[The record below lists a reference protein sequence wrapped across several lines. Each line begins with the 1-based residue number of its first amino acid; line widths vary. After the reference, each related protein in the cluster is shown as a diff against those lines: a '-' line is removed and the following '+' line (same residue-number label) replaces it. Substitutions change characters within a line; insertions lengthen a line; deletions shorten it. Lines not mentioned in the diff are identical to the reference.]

1 MCLCF
6 WMNTNTA
13 LSMGT
18 TQSPEPQPQKRLL
31 AIDGGG
37 MRGMF
42 ALKVLGRI
50 ERLLRE
56 KHQNERLVLS
66 NFFDYVAGTSTGG
79 IIATGISLGL
89 SVQELEA
96 FYQFQ
101 APLMFRKTRNI
112 VKRIFYSKYD
122 YEPLAA
128 KIKEIVGAET
138 QLGDPKLKTL
148 LMLVL
153 MNASTAS
160 PWPVSSNPQA
170 LYNDN
175 ALGEHSNLKLPLW
188 QLVRATTAAPYFF
201 EPEVIKIEDK
211 RFVFYDGALT
221 SLNNPAFKLLQ
232 MATSPA
238 YRLGWPTGQDKILL
252 VSVGTGLVPRE
263 VKHIRLRDKQF
274 GSLLLNSMEAL
285 MYSASTET
293 DMLCR
298 SVSHVVAGEPVDS
311 EVGDFIASPAIGN
324 SPLCTYARFNTVLNS
339 HELGRYGC
347 EDLLKVTQF
356 ALDDTASIDA
366 CATLGAVVA
375 QAQVKPS
382 LLHGFGLRNP
392 IT

>member
-1 MCLCF
+1 
-6 WMNTNTA
+6 
-13 LSMGT
+13 
-18 TQSPEPQPQKRLL
+18 
-31 AIDGGG
+31 

-50 ERLLRE
+50 EQLLRE
-56 KHQNERLVLS
+56 KHQNDQLVLS
-66 NFFDYVAGTSTGG
+66 EFFDYVAGTSTGG

-89 SVQELEA
+89 SIQELEA

-101 APLMFRKTRNI
+101 APLMFRKTSNI

-122 YEPLAA
+122 YEPLTA
-128 KIKEIVGAET
+128 KIKEIVGAKTE
-138 QLGDPKLKTL
+138 LGDSRLKTL

-160 PWPVSSNPQA
+160 PWPVSSNPRA
-170 LYNDN
+170 MYNDT

-201 EPEVIKIEDK
+201 EPEIINIGDK

-238 YRLGWPTGQDKILL
+238 YRLGWPTGKENILL

-293 DMLCR
+293 DLLCR

-311 EVGDFIASPAIGN
+311 EVGDFIATPAIGN
-324 SPLCTYARFNTVLNS
+324 TPLCTYARFNAVLNPRG
-339 HELGRYGC
+339 LARYGC
-347 EDLLKVTQF
+347 EDLLKRTQF
-356 ALDDTASIDA
+356 ALDDTASIEA
-366 CATLGAVVA
+366 CAMLGTAVA
-375 QAQVKPS
+375 QAQVQPA
-382 LLHGFGLRNP
+382 LFNGFGLRP
-392 IT
+392 PAS